1 MRSFNRFPNLPA
13 EIREII
19 WSYALTH
26 NPARTL
32 TVNDYLHEYDRL
44 ILNHDFLSKSGGG
57 GGGRFPRI
65 PVILDS
71 DMETD
76 VPSWLQW
83 RGIIRRLILFGLI
96 LSQPVLISVVMG
108 LLMFSLIIGL
118 GWILLFDGDWLRLL
132 DEELHELDAV
142 L

>member
-1 MRSFNRFPNLPA
+1 MNPHGKTIRYMSRFNANPRTQQPMRSFHRFPNLPA
-13 EIREII
+13 EIRQII

-71 DMETD
+71 DMERMCRAGY
-76 VPSWLQW
+76 S
-83 RGIIRRLILFGLI
+83 G
-96 LSQPVLISVVMG
+96 
-108 LLMFSLIIGL
+108 
-118 GWILLFDGDWLRLL
+118 
-132 DEELHELDAV
+132 EEL
-142 L
+142 